1 METNVMKHSIF
12 FLFASIL
19 ILSIAMPANAQRSL
33 YRDIKAGKV
42 GDVITVILVE
52 NISGSSTRDER
63 ASSNQT
69 GQLQGSLGGNIMPLE
84 PFFSSDASVS
94 SNTNSNFL
102 ANQQQLLRGNLSVRI
117 IDVTPNGDLVVEGS
131 RATEIN
137 GEKHW
142 VKLSGM
148 VRPSDV
154 DNTNSVLSYRVANAE
169 ISYMKE
175 ESIKQAWRKPGKL
188 RRAVMYGIGA
198 TLVGAVLVRELQ

>member
-1 METNVMKHSIF
+1 METNVMKNSIIYI
-12 FLFASIL
+12 FAFML
-19 ILSIAMPANAQRSL
+19 ILTTALPAMAQRSL
-33 YRDIKAGKV
+33 YRDNKASQI
-42 GDVITVILVE
+42 GDVITVVLVE

-63 ASSNQT
+63 ATSNQS

-94 SNTNSNFL
+94 SNMNSNFL
-102 ANQQQLLRGNLSVRI
+102 ANQQQLLQGNLSVRI

-131 RATEIN
+131 RSTEIN

-142 VKLSGM
+142 VKLSGL

-154 DNTNSVLSYRVANAE
+154 DNTNSVLSFRVANAE
-169 ISYMKE
+169 ISYLKE
-175 ESIKQAWRKPGKL
+175 ESLQQAWRRPGKI

-198 TLVGAVLVRELQ
+198 TLVGAVLLREFR

>member
-1 METNVMKHSIF
+1 METNAMKYTIIY
-12 FLFASIL
+12 LFATVL
-19 ILSIAMPANAQRSL
+19 ILTLALPASAQRSL
-33 YRDIKAGKV
+33 YRDNKASRV

-63 ASSNQT
+63 ATSNQT

-94 SNTNSNFL
+94 SNSNSNFL
-102 ANQQQLLRGNLSVRI
+102 ANQQQLLQGNLSVRI
-117 IDVTPNGDLVVEGS
+117 IDVTPTGDLVVEGS
-131 RATEIN
+131 RSTEIN

-142 VKLSGM
+142 VKLSGL
-148 VRPSDV
+148 VRPTDV

-169 ISYMKE
+169 ISYLKE
-175 ESIKQAWRKPGKL
+175 ESLQQAWRRPGKL

-198 TLVGAVLVRELQ
+198 TLVGAVLVREFR

>member
-1 METNVMKHSIF
+1 METNVMKYTIIY
-12 FLFASIL
+12 LFATVL
-19 ILSIAMPANAQRSL
+19 ILTLALPASAQRSL
-33 YRDIKAGKV
+33 YRDNKASRV

-63 ASSNQT
+63 ATSNQT

-94 SNTNSNFL
+94 SNSNSNFL
-102 ANQQQLLRGNLSVRI
+102 ANQQQLLQGNLSVRI
-117 IDVTPNGDLVVEGS
+117 IDVTPTGDLVVEGS
-131 RATEIN
+131 RSTEIN

-142 VKLSGM
+142 VKLSGL
-148 VRPSDV
+148 VRPTDV

-169 ISYMKE
+169 ISYLKE
-175 ESIKQAWRKPGKL
+175 ESLQQAWRRPGKL

-198 TLVGAVLVRELQ
+198 TLVGAVLVREFR

>member
-1 METNVMKHSIF
+1 METNVMKYTIIY
-12 FLFASIL
+12 LFATVL
-19 ILSIAMPANAQRSL
+19 ILTLALPASAQRSL
-33 YRDIKAGKV
+33 YRDNKASRV

-63 ASSNQT
+63 ATSNQS

-94 SNTNSNFL
+94 SNSNSNFL
-102 ANQQQLLRGNLSVRI
+102 ANQQQLLQGNLSVRI
-117 IDVTPNGDLVVEGS
+117 IDVTPTGDLVVEGS
-131 RATEIN
+131 RSTEIN

-142 VKLSGM
+142 VKLSGL
-148 VRPSDV
+148 VRPTDV

-169 ISYMKE
+169 ISYLKE
-175 ESIKQAWRKPGKL
+175 ESLQQAWRRPGKL

-198 TLVGAVLVRELQ
+198 TLVGAVLVREFR